1 MAKTATKERQQK
13 SLKSVRQKLSA
24 AVVMLLISAILMVTT
39 TYAWFTLS
47 TAPEVTGITTNV
59 GANGNLEIV
68 LLDDAT
74 FKSTAVDLG
83 ISSKIGDSMSVQ
95 DTTKA
100 NKTWG
105 NLIDLSDTSYGLDN
119 IILNPARLNATV
131 GGEAATV
138 PGGSLLKAPSYGTDG
153 RVIDV
158 TQDTSQ
164 GAYAAA
170 VKTFTYADGAHG
182 VTAIGVSSG
191 ITQRLNAYRTAN
203 SAVTT
208 NINSAQNAAR
218 KSLQDNGQDLANIL
232 VGHLQDEAATFTK
245 AQVESL
251 QSLVNALKASN
262 DHAGKAI
269 MQAVLAY
276 NLSTAHT
283 EEMTDEDVAKLL
295 NDFDG
300 KTPADLNSMTGIMQP
315 DGTDAAVTQWS
326 TNDAKIGDASSKLD
340 ALLTSGKDSYTWDEI
355 SEVVDG
361 LIDKSKATIAGV
373 ENAGRNNLS
382 DIANYFV
389 ANGKVDIVMKDG
401 SGIYADL
408 AILVGNYTASGFT
421 VHIKYD
427 GSGLSIDTNVPVSM
441 GTEVAAGAIIGAI
454 SLGEAPSA
462 TAGGGTVTLSEL
474 YGYAI
479 DFGFRTNAAASN
491 LLLQTTPEN
500 RVYRGETDAPVLQG
514 EGSYMQFSTNN
525 PDTFSTE
532 DVRALMSAMRVA
544 FIAPVGNDYEL
555 LAIAALDITAETN
568 EATGETT
575 YVGGQVNG
583 DAVKAELYLYDYE
596 INDKGVMTLGDKITD
611 SAVLTD
617 LQQNVAKRVTAVVYV
632 DGDLV
637 DNTMVANAATSM
649 NGKLNLQFSSDA
661 TLKPMENSSIKS
673 TEVVYTEIAAAKAE
687 YVYGGI
693 TFTVKDGYTIYKG
706 SDGKLYYAN
715 GGDKVELTPANYQ
728 AALEV
733 KQATPNP

>member
-74 FKSTAVDLG
+74 FKSTADDLG

-105 NLIDLSDTSYGLDN
+105 NLIDLSDASYGLDN

-138 PGGSLLKAPSYGTDG
+138 AGGSLLKAPSYGTDG

-158 TQDTSQ
+158 TQNTAQ

-170 VKTFTYADGAHG
+170 VKTFTFADGAHG

-232 VGHLQDEAATFTK
+232 VEHVNDEHAKVTR
-245 AQVESL
+245 AQAEKLLNV
-251 QSLVNALKASN
+251 VNALQTSN
-262 DHAGKAI
+262 DYAGKAI

-276 NLSTAHT
+276 NLSAANTA
-283 EEMTDEDVAKLL
+283 EMTDEDVAKLL
-295 NDFDG
+295 TDFDG
-300 KTPADLNSMTGIMQP
+300 KTPADLNSMTGIMKP
-315 DGTDAAVTQWS
+315 EGTDDAVAQWNANN
-326 TNDAKIGDASSKLD
+326 TKIGNARSQLD
-340 ALLTSGKDSYTWDEI
+340 NLLADTSVKEYEWNQI
-355 SEVVDG
+355 SPVVNG
-361 LIDKSKATIAGV
+361 LIDRTKTTIAGV
-373 ENAGRNNLS
+373 TNPNRNNLQ
-382 DIANYFV
+382 DFVNYYT
-389 ANGKVDIVMKDG
+389 AHNSIDIVMNEG

-408 AILVGNYTASGFT
+408 ATLIGHYKASGFT
-421 VHIKYD
+421 VHVEYNSLEVD
-427 GSGLSIDTNVPVSM
+427 APVSM
-441 GTEVAAGAIIGAI
+441 ATYDPKPALITAIQ
-454 SLGEAPSA
+454 LGEAPSA

-491 LLLQTTPEN
+491 LLLQRAPEN
-500 RVYRGETDAPVLQG
+500 RVYQGETDAPVLQG

-525 PDTFSTE
+525 PDTFSTD

-544 FIAPVGNDYEL
+544 FIAPVGNDYKL

-575 YVGGQVNG
+575 YVGGQVKG

-728 AALEV
+728 TALEV